1 MSAQGKFSQ
10 EDLKKFNKEVDLRLS
25 TNKSKFEIYKDI
37 IKKYENDNVLS
48 KIARDEIS
56 KMARD
61 ENKLLKNKKNKFY
74 HHDWI

>member
-1 MSAQGKFSQ
+1 MSAKGKFSQ
-10 EDLKKFNKEVDLRLS
+10 EDLKKFNKEVDLQLL

-48 KIARDEIS
+48 KIARDKIS

-61 ENKLLKNKKNKFY
+61 EIKLLKNKKNKFY
-74 HHDWI
+74 HHD